1 MNALH
6 DNAVL
11 RILHGSRTAG
21 PVCAS
26 PLVTVT
32 REQMQATGCHYPE
45 AHGDPRKMAGLARSA
60 YTSFGFQGIRV
71 PFDLC
76 VEAEALG
83 CRIKSG
89 DAETPPSVAGKALD
103 GQEILQIPADVCGR
117 GRIGVVIEAVGIL
130 SREFGDQVT
139 LFPGIVGPLTLLGH
153 LFEVQ
158 RVMRWAIK
166 DPQRLERNC
175 EIAADFLAAYANRL
189 LEAGGHAVI
198 ISDPTASG
206 DLLSRRHFENY
217 ALLAYRRLRQKIAG
231 PVVLHICGN
240 TGNCLDLLPRTGFEA
255 FSFEGPTVPV
265 KAVRQAIGETMAV
278 VGNIP
283 THDLLLN
290 GTPERVREACLQALD
305 DGVDLLAP
313 ACGFPFH
320 TPSENLKAMVGSV
333 EEFHRSRKAAS

>member
-1 MNALH
+1 M
-6 DNAVL
+6 D
-11 RILHGSRTAG
+11 
-21 PVCAS
+21 
-26 PLVTVT
+26 
-32 REQMQATGCHYPE
+32 QMRATGCCYPD
-45 AHGDPRKMAGLARSA
+45 AHGDPRQMAGLARFA
-60 YTSFGFQGIRV
+60 YTDLGLQGIRV
-71 PFDLC
+71 PFELC

-103 GQEILQIPADVCGR
+103 RQEIVEIPADVYGR
-117 GRIGVVIEAVGIL
+117 GRLKVVIEAVGIL
-130 SREFGDQVT
+130 SREFGNEVT

-158 RVMRWAIK
+158 QVMRWAIK
-166 DPQRLERNC
+166 DPQRLDWNC
-175 EIAADFLAAYANRL
+175 EIAADFLAQYANRL

-206 DLLSRRHFENY
+206 DLLSRRHFEKH
-217 ALLAYRRLRQKIAG
+217 ALLSYQRLRKKIAG
-231 PVVLHICGN
+231 PIVLHICGN
-240 TGNCLDLLPRTGFEA
+240 TSNYLDLLPLTGFEA

-265 KAVRQAIGETMAV
+265 KAVRHAIGDTMAV

-290 GTPERVREACLQALD
+290 GTPGRVREACLQALD

-313 ACGFPFH
+313 ACGFPPH
-320 TPSENLKAMVGSV
+320 TPSENLKAMVSAV
-333 EEFHRSRKAAS
+333 EEFRRNRRAAS